1 MNCCEAKTLELRVAN
16 IYMILVSLLL
26 FMAALF
32 STAILPQILLRYLY
46 AGQKLTAEP
55 KLLEMIPLV
64 SFGIATLYFLYALVV
79 TTLREMK
86 IKRMKT
92 NDCQHDRETD
102 ADLSDSELAELEAI
116 VDEAISS
123 KSNGKSNG
131 KSKSSSRKIATNRK
145 TSKAAKRK
153 TKKA

>member
-123 KSNGKSNG
+123 KSNGKSKN
-131 KSKSSSRKIATNRK
+131 SSRKIATNRK